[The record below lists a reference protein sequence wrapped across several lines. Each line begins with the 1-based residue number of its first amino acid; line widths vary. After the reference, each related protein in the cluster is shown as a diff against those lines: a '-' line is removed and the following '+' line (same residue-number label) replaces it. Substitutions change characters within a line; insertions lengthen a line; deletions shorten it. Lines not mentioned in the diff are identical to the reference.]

1 MALVFKIP
9 EFVPLLMDKLDLL
22 LKIFVSLR
30 GIKQQ
35 LYAKGAFIIYLEG
48 GLWWFWG
55 GVTFFPYYDL
65 GGAVENFNENYIEH
79 KGGPTIFW
87 IC

>member
-1 MALVFKIP
+1 MATIFSDWENFDVLDRGS
-9 EFVPLLMDKLDLL
+9 LMGGGRTWMVDCIL
-22 LKIFVSLR
+22 IT
-30 GIKQQ
+30 
-35 LYAKGAFIIYLEG
+35 KGALIIYLEG

-55 GVTFFPYYDL
+55 GGVTLFPYYDL
-65 GGAVENFNENYIEH
+65 GGAVENSNENYIEH